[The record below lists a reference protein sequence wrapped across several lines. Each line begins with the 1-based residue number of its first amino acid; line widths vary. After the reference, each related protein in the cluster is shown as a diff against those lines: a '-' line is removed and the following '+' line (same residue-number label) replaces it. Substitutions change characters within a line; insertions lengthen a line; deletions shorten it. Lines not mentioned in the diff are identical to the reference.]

1 MGAALSERPSLP
13 QRVGNLI
20 GMSMTVESDMVRL
33 VVDGLPTK
41 AYRNLERRVGIG
53 ATLIASESTMR
64 RRLQTRGGKFTQ
76 DESEK
81 LMRVAR
87 VFALAI
93 EVFGDEERARR
104 WFAHA
109 SNYLPQEAPVSPM
122 SLCETEPGGRLVEEH
137 LRRAQ
142 YGFAA

>member
-1 MGAALSERPSLP
+1 MSAVVNERLSLP
-13 QRVGNLI
+13 QRVGSLI
-20 GMSMTVESDMVRL
+20 GMPLNVESDMVK
-33 VVDGLPTK
+33 VVVKGLPTK
-41 AYRNLERRVGIG
+41 AYRNLERHVVMVP
-53 ATLIASESTMR
+53 TLIASETTMR
-64 RRLQTRGGKFTQ
+64 RRLQARSGKFTQ

-87 VFALAI
+87 VFALAT
-93 EVFGDEERARR
+93 EVFGDEARAKR
-104 WFAHA
+104 WFGHA
-109 SNYLPQEAPVSPM
+109 SNYLPEQDPVSPM